1 MKFIKKHKMA
11 IIAIFV
17 TIIICILTY
26 FTLKS
31 MFIFGNGSDKYGNR
45 LDGIE
50 NVEITDERINQLVNK
65 IKADDTIDEA
75 SVSIKGR
82 IINITLKSN
91 NEKNTMDK
99 IKEKADNILKEF
111 SDEEIAFYDFQFFIK
126 NEEANYI
133 MIGYKNKIR
142 ENISWES
149 DEIVSEEENEKE

>member
-50 NVEITDERINQLVNK
+50 EVLITNEQVQKLTNEMSEIKDI
-65 IKADDTIDEA
+65 I
-75 SVSIKGR
+75 SIKYDLEGR
-82 IINITLKSN
+82 LVYIIIEVSN
-91 NEKNTMDK
+91 ETAIEVSKGYANKVLSYFDDNQ
-99 IKEKADNILKEF
+99 KEY
-111 SDEEIAFYDFQFFIK
+111 YDFQVMITSDAKESEAYPIIGAKHKTSTGFVWTEKSIK
-126 NEEANYI
+126 
-133 MIGYKNKIR
+133 K
-142 ENISWES
+142 
-149 DEIVSEEENEKE
+149 EK

>member
-50 NVEITDERINQLVNK
+50 EVLITNEQVQKLTNEMSEIKDIISIKYDLKGRLVYIIIEVSNETAIEVSKGYANK
-65 IKADDTIDEA
+65 ILSYFDD
-75 SVSIKGR
+75 
-82 IINITLKSN
+82 NQ
-91 NEKNTMDK
+91 
-99 IKEKADNILKEF
+99 KEY
-111 SDEEIAFYDFQFFIK
+111 YDFQVMIK
-126 NEEANYI
+126 SDSKESEVYPI
-133 MIGYKNKIR
+133 IGAKHKT
-142 ENISWES
+142 STGFVWT
-149 DEIVSEEENEKE
+149 EKSIKKEK